1 MNRSLAL
8 LAGLILFLSGCG
20 ESLEEK
26 EALFEEVFV
35 PLFIDCVES
44 LGGEVEVGDLKVH
57 YQHDLSGDQGAVL
70 TPTAVVNGNDV
81 GYVEH
86 PEDGVF
92 TEQYCITEAKEEF
105 GRLHRERQAST
116 DLDS

>member
-1 MNRSLAL
+1 MNRNLAL
-8 LAGLILFLSGCG
+8 LAGLILLLAGCG

-26 EALFEEVFV
+26 EAVFEEVFV

-44 LGGEVEVGDLKVH
+44 LGGEVEVGELKVF
-57 YQHDLSGDQGAVL
+57 YQHDLSGDHGTVL

-86 PEDGVF
+86 PEEGVF
-92 TEQYCITEAKEEF
+92 TEQYCLNKAKEEF
-105 GRLHRERQAST
+105 GRLDSERQASL
-116 DLDS
+116 DLYS